1 MDQTDGLAVDRTD
14 EMAVDQTDESTVDNE
29 TDETTVDNQTD
40 EMAVD
45 NETDEPAV
53 DQTDE
58 MAEDNPKE
66 NSGSPRV
73 SVVIPTYNR
82 ADVLPRAIDS
92 VLTQTFEAFELLVV
106 DDGSTDRTETVV
118 ASLDD
123 SRVRYVAHETNRG
136 ANVARNTG
144 IEHARGE
151 YVAFLDSDDAWHPTK
166 LEKQLGRLEKRPSD
180 WVAAYCGFTI
190 ETTGVTGTLQTL
202 IAGILAHSDDPPP
215 MEGGEELIGA
225 ILADEIHPGAG
236 STLLVRTA
244 VAREV
249 GGFDEPLDRFQ
260 DPEFVIRILRAGAI
274 VYVDEPLV
282 VRHETG
288 SPDAEVIRDASEQYL
303 STYADTVDRL
313 EAEGYEIRASHDFV
327 IAKAFY
333 TEGRYL
339 RGTWHLAHATVV
351 PRHYPGL
358 LWAIGT
364 GVRRRPAPVVA
375 GVVLVALLAVLGAAR
390 RQT

>member
-1 MDQTDGLAVDRTD
+1 MDQTD
-14 EMAVDQTDESTVDNE
+14 EMAVDQTDEIAVDR
-29 TDETTVDNQTD
+29 TDEI
-40 EMAVD
+40 
-45 NETDEPAV
+45 AV

-58 MAEDNPKE
+58 SAVDDE
-66 NSGSPRV
+66 NAHIGSPRV

-92 VLTQTFEAFELLVV
+92 VLAQTFEAFELLVV
-106 DDGSTDRTETVV
+106 DDGSTDRTGAVV

-123 SRVRYVAHETNRG
+123 SRVRYIGHETNRG

-144 IEHARGE
+144 IECARGE

-166 LEKQLGRLEKRPSD
+166 LEKQLGRLENRPSD
-180 WVAAYCGFTI
+180 WVAAYCGFSI
-190 ETTGVTGTLQTL
+190 ETSGVMGALQSL
-202 IAGILAHSDDPPP
+202 IADLLSRSDDPPP

-236 STLLVRTA
+236 STLLVRTT
-244 VAREV
+244 VAREI
-249 GGFDEPLDRFQ
+249 GGFDESLDRFQ

-288 SPDAEVIRDASEQYL
+288 SPDAEVIRDASDQYL
-303 STYADTVDRL
+303 STYGDTVDRL

-333 TEGRYL
+333 ADGRYL
-339 RGTWHLAHATVV
+339 RGTWHLGHATVQT
-351 PRHYPGL
+351 RHCPGL

-364 GVRRRPAPVVA
+364 GVRRRPAPLVA
-375 GVVLVALLAVLGAAR
+375 GVVLVALLAVLVAAR